1 MFASAGT
8 KQPQRLSFQ
17 LDPRKPPMP
26 HPTAHAPPPTET
38 EARATGRAG
47 ASGSSLRR
55 VTPVAAARSVAS
67 ALVLASL
74 TAGSAASAQ
83 LLSFGREAPA
93 HVPAPVE
100 DEGRPTGRE
109 VVPARARPQ
118 HAAAPV
124 VACSFSEAVCIH
136 AAPSVDPAAI
146 LSTLGQAEAALRAYR
161 ALGLPAPLS
170 DGNLGGSSAYDVY
183 LIPGAEPA
191 VTAGDVPLSSDD
203 WDRTSA
209 YTILAPPSP
218 RSGCEAAF
226 TVAQAVAHAVA
237 LRFDAGAEAGTLAMA
252 SSYLAS
258 LAAPCAPVELA
269 AMDDFQRHPERS
281 FVAGDPDRPD
291 GALLFPWFLDESW
304 GKGGPGRVISS
315 LLALV
320 TQKTAPGAWEWHNQP
335 DVFAALRAIMHDRS
349 STLDNLLLDFAV
361 ARAFVGSRS
370 DGAHLAD
377 VERFGELGRVRF
389 EWAVPYDSLPR
400 RLAPGAPIEAMGM
413 TYLWLDTSSAPP
425 GAELTFV
432 GDWELPSVFRWALVK
447 VDRSGA
453 EAGRVDVVGVFGA
466 NHAERSVVKL
476 DGMAGV
482 LVVGVNAGS
491 MDRSHP
497 FDPDEQ
503 PLMPHAYTVTLAK

>member
-1 MFASAGT
+1 MTYGT
-8 KQPQRLSFQ
+8 RPS
-17 LDPRKPPMP
+17 
-26 HPTAHAPPPTET
+26 
-38 EARATGRAG
+38 RAVG
-47 ASGSSLRR
+47 
-55 VTPVAAARSVAS
+55 VAV
-67 ALVLASL
+67 LLASL
-74 TAGSAASAQ
+74 AAGGGASAQ

-93 HVPAPVE
+93 RVPAPVE
-100 DEGRPTGRE
+100 DEGRATGRE
-109 VVPARARPQ
+109 VVPARARPEA
-118 HAAAPV
+118 AAAPV
-124 VACSFSEAVCIH
+124 LACSFTEAVCVH
-136 AAPSVDPAAI
+136 AARAVDPEAI
-146 LSTLGQAEAALRAYR
+146 LATLGQAEGALRAYR
-161 ALGLPAPLS
+161 ALGLPPPLS
-170 DGNLGGSSAYDVY
+170 DGNLGGTAAYDLY
-183 LIPGAEPA
+183 LLPGVEAP
-191 VTAGDVPLSSDD
+191 VTAGDLPLSSDA

-209 YTILAPPSP
+209 YTILPPPSP
-218 RSGCEAAF
+218 RGCEAGFA
-226 TVAQAVAHAVA
+226 VAQAVGHAIA
-237 LRFDAGAEAGTLAMA
+237 LRFDAGAEAGVLAMA

-281 FVAGDPDRPD
+281 FAAGDPDRPD

-304 GKGGPGRVISS
+304 GRGGPGRVISS

-320 TQKTAPGAWEWHNQP
+320 TQKTPPGAWEWNNQP
-335 DVFAALRAIMHDRS
+335 DVFASLRAIMRDRNA
-349 STLDNLLLDFAV
+349 TLDDLLLDFAV
-361 ARAFVGSRS
+361 ARAFVGTRS

-413 TYLWLDTSSAPP
+413 TYLWLDTASAPP

-447 VDRSGA
+447 VDKTGA

-466 NHAERSVVKL
+466 SHAERSVVKL

-503 PLMPHAYTVTLAK
+503 PLMPHGYTVTLAK